1 MFNLLKM
8 DFHRLTRTVSTWI
21 FLVLA
26 VCLAVFCVAMTD
38 TDISALAA
46 EGAGA
51 AQTQTEITRNEDRSI
66 GFSVEANPEW
76 VAGDMDI
83 SEVAVMEMQS
93 GLPLLICIL
102 FTAVF
107 VNAEQK
113 NGYIKNI
120 AGQFP
125 NRGLLVLSK
134 WLTVAFWVL
143 VLLLAFVATTV
154 LAGFLLWGDRFN
166 MGSVSELLR
175 VLGVQ
180 YLLHLGFASLILFLC
195 ILTKSTAGGMVPG
208 ILVSFGLCVP
218 LYSAVNKAVAVLF
231 ESADFDCSRY
241 MLDGN
246 ISMVGFGAPSEVLLR
261 AGLVGCA
268 FAVVCTA
275 LSALVMQKRD
285 IR

>member
-8 DFHRLTRTVSTWI
+8 DFHRLIRAVSTWI
-21 FLVLA
+21 FLALTIGF
-26 VCLAVFCVAMTD
+26 AVFCVAMTD

-46 EGAGA
+46 EGASPA
-51 AQTQTEITRNEDRSI
+51 EAQTEITRNEDRSI
-66 GFSVEANPEW
+66 GFVVEANPEW
-76 VAGDMDI
+76 VAGNLDVG
-83 SEVAVMEMQS
+83 EVATMELQS
-93 GLPLLICIL
+93 GLPLLLCIL

-113 NGYIKNI
+113 NGYVKNI

-125 NRGLLVLSK
+125 NRGLPVLSK

-143 VLLLAFVATTV
+143 VLFVAFVATTV
-154 LAGFLLWGDRFN
+154 LSGFLLWGDRFN
-166 MGSVSELLR
+166 MGSVSEFLR

-195 ILTKSTAGGMVPG
+195 ILTKSAAGGMVPG
-208 ILVSFGLCVP
+208 MLISFGLCVP
-218 LYSAVNKAVAVLF
+218 VYSAVNKAVTALF
-231 ESADFDCSRY
+231 PSSDFDCSRY

-246 ISMVGFGAPSEVLLR
+246 ISMAGIGASSDVLLR
-261 AGLVGCA
+261 ASLVGCA

-285 IR
+285 IG

>member
-83 SEVAVMEMQS
+83 SEVADALSQS

-113 NGYIKNI
+113 KRLYQKYCGPIPKSG
-120 AGQFP
+120 ACSSFP
-125 NRGLLVLSK
+125 SG
-134 WLTVAFWVL
+134 
-143 VLLLAFVATTV
+143 
-154 LAGFLLWGDRFN
+154 
-166 MGSVSELLR
+166 
-175 VLGVQ
+175 
-180 YLLHLGFASLILFLC
+180 
-195 ILTKSTAGGMVPG
+195 
-208 ILVSFGLCVP
+208 
-218 LYSAVNKAVAVLF
+218 
-231 ESADFDCSRY
+231 
-241 MLDGN
+241 
-246 ISMVGFGAPSEVLLR
+246 
-261 AGLVGCA
+261 
-268 FAVVCTA
+268 
-275 LSALVMQKRD
+275 
-285 IR
+285 

>member
-8 DFHRLTRTVSTWI
+8 DFHRLTRAVSTWI
-21 FLVLA
+21 FLVF
-26 VCLAVFCVAMTD
+26 VVGLAVFCVAMTNV
-38 TDISALAA
+38 DISALAA
-46 EGAGA
+46 EGASTT
-51 AQTQTEITRNEDRSI
+51 QTQTEIARNEERSI

-76 VAGDMDI
+76 VAGNMDI
-83 SEVAVMEMQS
+83 GEVVVEELQS
-93 GLPLLICIL
+93 GLLLLLSIL

-107 VNAEQK
+107 VHAEQK

-125 NRGLLVLSK
+125 NRGLPILSK

-143 VLLLAFVATTV
+143 TLLLAFVAATV
-154 LAGFLLWGDRFN
+154 LSGFLFWGARFH
-166 MGSVSELLR
+166 MGSVSELLQ

-195 ILTKSTAGGMVPG
+195 ILTKSAAGGMVPG

-231 ESADFDCSRY
+231 PSADFDCSRY

-246 ISMVGFGAPSEVLLR
+246 ISMAGVGAPSEVLLR

-285 IR
+285 IG